1 MRQKLDREMVEYEES
16 KDEMATLRRQNL
28 VLWKHIKKLR
38 KRTKKVSKAMR
49 RDQSPEEEEDEQD
62 DPELDKLLENEI

>member
-1 MRQKLDREMVEYEES
+1 MLEYEES

-38 KRTKKVSKAMR
+38 KRSKKSKAIR
-49 RDQSPEEEEDEQD
+49 RDQSPEEEDDGQD